1 MTPQRNET
9 LTKRSDN
16 DSEQLKDPE
25 LPWDSDN
32 AEDEMPDKLATK
44 SQVVEEKMV
53 DLDDF

>member
-1 MTPQRNET
+1 MAPKRDEP
-9 LTKRSDN
+9 LTKRS

-32 AEDEMPDKLATK
+32 AEDEIPDKLATTNH
-44 SQVVEEKMV
+44 VVEEKMV